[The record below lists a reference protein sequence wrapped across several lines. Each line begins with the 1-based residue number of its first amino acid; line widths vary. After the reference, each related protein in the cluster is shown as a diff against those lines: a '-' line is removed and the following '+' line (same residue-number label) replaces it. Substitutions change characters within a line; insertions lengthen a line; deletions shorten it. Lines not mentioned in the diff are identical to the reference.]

1 MAIKSAAPIGF
12 KGSNKPDTT
21 IEAHVSNGRVIGLS
35 LVGYDPP
42 CPDVIKATSGIAQFG
57 TDNRYPQHTIYQFEN
72 SPTHAAICRFT
83 ATLIAGMGFT
93 MEGADENWLKTVGHG
108 RSLDRIGKSLALD
121 LKLHNG
127 WAVQTTWSK
136 DGTKV
141 ARIKYEDFS
150 HVRKELDTDG
160 NFTGRY
166 FLCKHWKRG
175 VTSTTKGV
183 TMLPEFNPENVFE
196 YQMTAD
202 GKDYALDSTKQRIK
216 VMGDNGLPK
225 IKEPNQLYYYEG
237 TSPGKL
243 HYPKPMHIAA
253 DTDIQIDIEFKA
265 FHIGNIMNGMTPA
278 FFMEVFGAIPEES
291 EQDAFEASM
300 QRAFKGK
307 KGKKSFIKFTDDYNN
322 KSQITPLDIKNNE
335 TRYLELIKFIISQ
348 IISAHMLGSPTL
360 AGLAGTGG
368 LGGNAAEIESAFKLY
383 LDTVVLDM
391 QDQLIEGMQHI
402 MDLAGMPIKV
412 GIKARNPFG
421 DTSTTKTNNGNNTE
435 AAA

>member
-1 MAIKSAAPIGF
+1 MATKNTPAKEF
-12 KGSNKPDTT
+12 KGSKQPDTT
-21 IEAHVSNGRVIGLS
+21 IEAKVSHGRVIGLS

-42 CPDVIKATSGIAQFG
+42 CPDVIKPAGGIAQFG
-57 TDNRYPQHTIYQFEN
+57 ADNRYPQHTINQFEN

-83 ATLIAGMGFT
+83 ATLIAGMGFN
-93 MEGADENWLKTVGHG
+93 MEGADANWLKTVGYG
-108 RSLDRIGKSLALD
+108 RSIDRIGKSLALD

-127 WAVQTTWSK
+127 WAVQVTWSK
-136 DGTKV
+136 DGATV

-150 HVRKELDTDG
+150 HVRKELDTEG

-166 FLCKHWKRG
+166 LLCKNWKKG
-175 VTSTTKGV
+175 MTATSKGV
-183 TMLPEFNPENVFE
+183 TMLPEFNPENVHE
-196 YQMTAD
+196 YQKTPD
-202 GKDYALDSTKQRIK
+202 GKGYALGPDKQRVK
-216 VMGDNGLPK
+216 VMGENGLYK
-225 IKEPNQLYYYEG
+225 IAEANQLYYYEG

-278 FFMEVFGAIPEES
+278 FFLEVFGAIPEES
-291 EQDAFEASM
+291 DQDAFEAAL
-300 QRAFKGK
+300 QKAFKGK
-307 KGKKSFIKFTDDYNN
+307 RGKKSFVKWTDDYNN
-322 KSQITPLDIKNNE
+322 KSQVTPLDIKNNE
-335 TRYLELIKFIISQ
+335 TRYLELVKFIISQ

-368 LGGNAAEIESAFKLY
+368 LGGNASEIESAFKLY
-383 LDTVVLDM
+383 LETVVLDM

-402 MDLAGMPIKV
+402 FDMAKMPIKV
-412 GIKARNPFG
+412 GIRARNPFG
-421 DTSTTKTNNGNNTE
+421 DTSTTKTNKGNDTG